1 MEKNIFKKIMLL
13 SVLGLFAAGT
23 LTFVSCGSDD
33 PDIPSGGGGGGGDDS
48 GGGGGGGGSTNKDP
62 WANLVNEDKKT
73 LQIDGNTA
81 TYGNHTYTIGIQVN
95 SKEDNFSSNG
105 NAIRR
110 VTSAFSFDEYNKN
123 AKNWVSFTNIPSG
136 YTEFKDVYEKFL
148 GLTAEG
154 CIAMLPMAMEIYGRN
169 HETGKKCIELLCTP
183 TCASSSL
190 NIIKTKIKWDP
201 KDSYAQRYLPAALLE
216 EATYSNAYKPNE
228 PYTVQITANPNKKNE
243 ELTFAGSGT
252 VLHALVITSGGWD
265 SYRRMVSVIRMPDSQ
280 SGPYKIFNYPDLYVQ
295 CRNIRGTWAGL
306 K

>member
-23 LTFVSCGSDD
+23 LTFVSCGNDD
-33 PDIPSGGGGGGGDDS
+33 PDIPSGGGGDDS

-81 TYGNHTYTIGIQVN
+81 TYGDHTYTIGVQIN

-136 YTEFKDVYEKFL
+136 YTEFKAVYEKFL

-190 NIIKTKIKWDP
+190 KIIKDKIKSNSKDP
-201 KDSYAQRYLPAALLE
+201 YVQRYLPAASLE
-216 EATYSNAYKPNE
+216 GATYSNAYKPNE
-228 PYTVQITANPNKKNE
+228 PYTVQITANPNKANE
-243 ELTFAGSGT
+243 DSEVAGGK

-265 SYRRMVSVIRMPDSQ
+265 SYKRMVSVIRMYDSE
-280 SGPYKIFNYPDLYVQ
+280 SGPYKIFNFPDLFVQ
-295 CRNIRGTWAGL
+295 CRNIRGTWNGL

>member
-1 MEKNIFKKIMLL
+1 
-13 SVLGLFAAGT
+13 
-23 LTFVSCGSDD
+23 
-33 PDIPSGGGGGGGDDS
+33 
-48 GGGGGGGGSTNKDP
+48 TNEITNFYRDFLNP
-62 WANLVNEDKKT
+62 NSR
-73 LQIDGNTA
+73 
-81 TYGNHTYTIGIQVN
+81 IGIQVN

-190 NIIKTKIKWDP
+190 NIIKTKIKLDP
-201 KDSYAQRYLPAALLE
+201 KDSYAQRYLPAASLE
-216 EATYSNAYKPNE
+216 GATYSNAYKPNE
-228 PYTVQITANPNKKNE
+228 PYTVQITANPNNANE
-243 ELTFAGSGT
+243 DSEFAGGK
-252 VLHALVITSGGWD
+252 VLYALVITSGGWD
-265 SYRRMVSVIRMPDSQ
+265 SYKRMVSVIRMYDSE
-280 SGPYKIFNYPDLYVQ
+280 SGPYKIFNFPDLYVQ

>member
-1 MEKNIFKKIMLL
+1 MKKNIIKKFMLL

-81 TYGNHTYTIGIQVN
+81 TYGDHTYTIGVQIN

-110 VTSAFSFDEYNKN
+110 VTSAFSFDEYDKN

-136 YTEFKDVYEKFL
+136 YTEFKAVYEKFL

-169 HETGKKCIELLCTP
+169 PETGTKCIQLLCTP
-183 TCASSSL
+183 TCASNSL
-190 NIIKTKIKWDP
+190 GIIKTKIKWNP
-201 KDSYAQRYLPAALLE
+201 KDSYCQRYLPAASLQG
-216 EATYSNAYKPNE
+216 ATYLNAYKPTE
-228 PYTVQITANPNKKNE
+228 PYRIEVRANNYRDNE
-243 ELTFAGSGT
+243 ESDIAGGIIMHIY
-252 VLHALVITSGGWD
+252 LDTSGGWD
-265 SYRRMVSVIRMPDSQ
+265 SKTRMVAVIRMFDSE

-295 CRNIRGTWAGL
+295 CRNSRGKWEGL